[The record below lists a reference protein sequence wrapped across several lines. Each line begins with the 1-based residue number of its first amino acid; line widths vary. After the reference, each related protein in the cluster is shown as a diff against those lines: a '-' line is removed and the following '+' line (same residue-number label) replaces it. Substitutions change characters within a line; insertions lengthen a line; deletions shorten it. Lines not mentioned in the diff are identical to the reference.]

1 MGRWRLSLLAL
12 AGMLL
17 APANDAVAQSNE
29 PVETTLPIP
38 QPTIGPEAWSL
49 DGLEK
54 RAVEHNAILRRDLAQ
69 VESLRGSA
77 LQAGLYPNP
86 RFDTG
91 NPPVILAG
99 KESQY
104 NFGFQ
109 QEIVVGGKLKL
120 DRAAAVQR
128 VQQAQLI
135 YEQDRFALLT
145 SVRQQFFVT
154 LAAQR
159 RVEVHLSLLKVLAAA
174 LDSAKKLQKVGEAS
188 QIDFLLLSVDYRQV
202 EMNLQRAR
210 ALLEGDYKKL
220 AAVVGAP
227 GLVIGQL
234 GGDLLRMPAEFD
246 EAALH
251 EYLSLLHTNVRIAEL
266 DVDRNQILLKRAQVE
281 PYPNPTLGPAA
292 NLGLVPGNDQFWLN
306 LTFTIPVW
314 NLNQGNIQSARA
326 NVRSALEE
334 ITVLQN
340 ELHRR
345 GADALSRH
353 RAARKVV
360 EQYRVQILPHT
371 AQILKLTQEGMK
383 AGVFDFPRYLQAQR
397 AVVETNNSYIDAL
410 ENLWTTAAEV
420 AGLLQKEHFP

>member
-1 MGRWRLSLLAL
+1 MGAWRLSLLAL
-12 AGMLL
+12 VGILL
-17 APANDAVAQSNE
+17 TPANDTVAQSNL

-38 QPTIGPEAWSL
+38 QRIPEPGPWSL
-49 DGLEK
+49 EVLENL
-54 RAVEHNAILRRDLAQ
+54 AVDQNAILRRDLAQ

-120 DRAAAVQR
+120 DRAAVERR
-128 VQQAQLI
+128 VQQAQLV

-145 SVRQQFFVT
+145 AVRQQFFVT

-159 RVEVHLSLLKVLAAA
+159 RVEVQINLLKVLAAA

-227 GLVIGQL
+227 GLVIGQVA
-234 GGDLLRMPAEFD
+234 GDLLRMPIEFD

-251 EYLSLLHTNVRIAEL
+251 DYLSVFHTNVRIAEM

-292 NLGLVPGNDQFWLN
+292 NFGLVPGNDQFWLN
-306 LTFTIPVW
+306 VTFTIPVW

-334 ITVLQN
+334 MAVLQN
-340 ELHRR
+340 ELRRR

-360 EQYRVQILPHT
+360 EQYRSQILPQT

-397 AVVETNNSYIDAL
+397 AVVETNNSYIDTL